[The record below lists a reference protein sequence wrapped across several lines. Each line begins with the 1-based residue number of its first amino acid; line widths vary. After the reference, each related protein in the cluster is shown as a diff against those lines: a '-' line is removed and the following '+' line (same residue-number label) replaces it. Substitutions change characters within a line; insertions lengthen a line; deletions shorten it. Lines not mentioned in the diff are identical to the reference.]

1 MMALTS
7 RSMRLSLERFETAV
21 QQAIDSIPDDYQPY
35 LEEIEFVVA
44 RRSPEGLLGL
54 YEGAGA
60 LESDGWPARITIF
73 KDTHE
78 QAADTW
84 DELVDEVRRTVLHEV
99 GHHFHMGEEE
109 MPY

>member
-1 MMALTS
+1 
-7 RSMRLSLERFETAV
+7 MRLTMDRFEAAV
-21 QQAIDSIPDDYQPY
+21 REAIDAIPDDYQSF

-73 KDTHE
+73 KETHE
-78 QAADTW
+78 QGAGTW
-84 DELVDEVRRTVLHEV
+84 EELVEEVRRTVLHEV
-99 GHHFHMGEEE
+99 GHHFLMGEEE